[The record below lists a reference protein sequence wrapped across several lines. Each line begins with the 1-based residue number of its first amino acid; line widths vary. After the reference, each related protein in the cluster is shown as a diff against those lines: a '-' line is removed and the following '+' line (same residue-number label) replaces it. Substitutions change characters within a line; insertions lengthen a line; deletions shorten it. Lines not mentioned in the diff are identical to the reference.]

1 MEGELITDITVW
13 FGIREPEWWPEDEDD
28 DFDDRILRKNQTF
41 RKGPIRLKKQKIA
54 SFDTLS

>member
-28 DFDDRILRKNQTF
+28 FEDRMRILPKNQTF
-41 RKGPIRLKKQKIA
+41 RKGPIRLKKSRILRN
-54 SFDTLS
+54 S